1 MNRVKV
7 SVLAAASAAA
17 LLLGACSGDPGSPQP
32 APGGTGAANASN
44 SSDPGL
50 QAPAPTEITTEAPE
64 GGAAVR
70 MGDQE
75 EAITKVGCTPINN
88 DWTMSGSNDGGAKV
102 ALITTPDR
110 QTVTTANV
118 VFADGKLVDYRGD
131 AGHAEITW
139 DGDTFTV
146 VGEGAYMDLGAG
158 GEPTGEMMSFVIKAT
173 CPAS

>member
-1 MNRVKV
+1 MNRAKV

-17 LLLGACSGDPGSPQP
+17 LLLGACSGDPGAHQP
-32 APGGTGAANASN
+32 APGGTGAANT
-44 SSDPGL
+44 SDTSGPGP
-50 QAPAPTEITTEAPE
+50 QAPAEITTQAPE

-75 EAITKVGCTPINN
+75 EAITQVGCTPINN

-118 VFADGKLVDYRGD
+118 VFADGRLVDYRGD

-146 VGEGAYMDLGAG
+146 VGEGAYMDLAAG

-173 CPAS
+173 CPQQ